1 MLLLHA
7 DVQTWLN
14 DLADYQGSG
23 HKAVLFIEEGT
34 SDLEHNCS
42 ERRKKSAEPISE
54 KEAWVPRKW
63 FR

>member
-7 DVQTWLN
+7 DAQTWLN
-14 DLADYQGSG
+14 DLADYNRSG

-54 KEAWVPRKW
+54 KEA
-63 FR
+63 